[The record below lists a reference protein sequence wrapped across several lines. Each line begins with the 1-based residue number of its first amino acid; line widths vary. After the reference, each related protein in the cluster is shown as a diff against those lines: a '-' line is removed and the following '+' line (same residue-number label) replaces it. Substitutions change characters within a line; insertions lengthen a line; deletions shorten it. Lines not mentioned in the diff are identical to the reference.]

1 MSPKSFTEDQHSKVE
16 SLLLHFCKECELDA
30 VAVCDTGGN
39 ILSSH
44 GPSVNDSFDNAA
56 ALAAGSFAAT
66 RELASIIGEN
76 GFESIMHRGSSKGL
90 LIKAVGS
97 EYIIVIFLGTNSVEG
112 MVRLILKKIAPQ
124 ILSILES
131 SDITPDSGA
140 GDIEIKSTDS

>member
-1 MSPKSFTEDQHSKVE
+1 MSPRSFTEEQNSKVE
-16 SLLLHFCKECELDA
+16 SFLARFTKECELDA

-112 MVRLILKKIAPQ
+112 MVRLILKKISSQ
-124 ILSILES
+124 ILSILEGT
-131 SDITPDSGA
+131 SDAPDAGA
-140 GDIEIKSTDS
+140 GDIEIKSAAS